1 VRSPSAFTII
11 KPALYVLWCQFRVE
25 GETNSAFCVDSLSL
39 HPAMIPI
46 TLFVAQAYRDQ
57 AQGRANASDTAR
69 VYFGQALRHL
79 QRSLDSE
86 DEATSYPT
94 MVVVTSLA
102 AASLTFG
109 DLDMAQKH
117 LDGLERIIQLRG
129 GLGSLAERYY
139 IEHKAQA

>member
-1 VRSPSAFTII
+1 MRSAFTII
-11 KPALYVLWCQFRVE
+11 KPALYVLWSKFRVQ

-39 HPAMIPI
+39 HPAMVPI

-57 AQGRANASDTAR
+57 ARGQASASGAAWA
-69 VYFGQALRHL
+69 YFGQALRHL
-79 QRSLDSE
+79 QQSLDSE
-86 DEATSYPT
+86 AEATSFPT

-109 DLDMAQKH
+109 ELETTQKH
-117 LDGLERIIQLRG
+117 LDGLERIIQLRS
-129 GLGSLAERYY
+129 GLGSLPERYY

>member
-1 VRSPSAFTII
+1 MRLAFTII
-11 KPALYVLWCQFRVE
+11 KPALYVLWSKFRVE

-39 HPAMIPI
+39 HSAMVPI

-57 AQGRANASDTAR
+57 ARGQASASGAAWA
-69 VYFGQALRHL
+69 YFGQALRHL
-79 QRSLDSE
+79 QQSLDSKA
-86 DEATSYPT
+86 DATSYPT

-109 DLDMAQKH
+109 ELETTQKH
-117 LDGLERIIQLRG
+117 LDGLERIIQMRG
-129 GLGSLAERYY
+129 GLGSLPERYY